1 MIGQL
6 PICLHGLSAQLCH
19 SCEENGLGV
28 HNFKICGQL
37 LLQGVV
43 VDLQMDVPPPQL
55 SKLHQQVVVV
65 PYRVLAAPSDDQ
77 LWKQASIL
85 RVALTNMLFV
95 LFDVL
100 GELRQVREH
109 LLSGHDDQALIA
121 TQLSES
127 PCSLHEVVLG

>member
-1 MIGQL
+1 MVGQL
-6 PICLHGLSAQLCH
+6 PLCPHSLPAQLCH
-19 SCEENGLGV
+19 SCEENGLRV
-28 HNFKICGQL
+28 HNFEISSQL
-37 LLQGVV
+37 LLQGVI
-43 VDLQMDVPPPQL
+43 VDLRMNVPPAQL
-55 SKLHQQVVVV
+55 SKLHQQVVIV

-109 LLSGHDDQALIA
+109 LLGGHNDQALVA
-121 TQLSES
+121 AQLSES
-127 PCSLHEVVLG
+127 PSSLHEVVLG